1 MKKVKLA
8 ILASGNGT
16 NAETIIR
23 YFENHPVIEVA
34 GVLCNKPGAGVIQRA
49 QRADIPVL
57 VFSKNDFEENG
68 LVHQWLHRKNI
79 AYLILAGF
87 LWQVPDYLVKE
98 FKGRIINIHPALL
111 PAYGG
116 KGMYGDHVHRGVLAA
131 GEKESGIT
139 IHLVDEIYD
148 HGEII
153 FQARC
158 PIHLDDTPETLAQRI
173 HELEHKHY
181 PEVIEKV
188 IMKNAFC

>member
-1 MKKVKLA
+1 
-8 ILASGNGT
+8 
-16 NAETIIR
+16 
-23 YFENHPVIEVA
+23 VIEVA

-68 LVHQWLHRKNI
+68 RVHQWLHRMKI
-79 AYLILAGF
+79 TYLILAGF

-116 KGMYGDHVHRGVLAA
+116 KGMYGDHVHRAVLAA
-131 GEKESGIT
+131 AEKESGIT

-158 PIHLDDTPETLAQRI
+158 PVHLDDTPETLAQRI
-173 HELEHKHY
+173 HKLEHKHY

-188 IMKNAFC
+188 IMKNAF